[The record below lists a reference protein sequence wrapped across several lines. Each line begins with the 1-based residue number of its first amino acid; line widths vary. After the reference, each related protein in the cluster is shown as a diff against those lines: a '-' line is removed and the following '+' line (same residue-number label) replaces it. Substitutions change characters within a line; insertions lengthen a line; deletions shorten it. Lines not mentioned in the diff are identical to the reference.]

1 MLGLFWIRVILRALH
16 GGILFESNDR
26 FSFVG
31 SHWKSVLN
39 IEVKMQASFLFEK
52 SITGTV
58 FHNDSNDKSI

>member
-1 MLGLFWIRVILRALH
+1 MLGLDLNQ
-16 GGILFESNDR
+16 GNSNDR

-39 IEVKMQASFLFEK
+39 IEVKMQPSFLFEK

-58 FHNDSNDKSI
+58 FHNDSNDKSIFFKGK